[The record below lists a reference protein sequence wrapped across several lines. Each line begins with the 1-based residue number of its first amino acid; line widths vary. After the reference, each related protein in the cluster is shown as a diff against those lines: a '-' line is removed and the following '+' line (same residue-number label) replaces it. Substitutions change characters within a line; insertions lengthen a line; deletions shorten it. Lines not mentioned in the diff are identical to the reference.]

1 MKVTL
6 LSFAFLLVL
15 LQLESGEAANSAPVC
30 WKAAYGR
37 GVGKPISSCDA
48 SKGLEK
54 SGALCYPFCKNNTVP
69 TYYGIGPVCWQH
81 CKEGY
86 IDEGALCRKK
96 GSIVTY
102 AKKSYGR
109 GAGYP
114 LTCAAGQQYDA
125 GLCYPPCKSEYY
137 GVGPVCWE
145 SCPSIDPVTGGA
157 VCCRNGTVCSQK
169 VRDLAGGLPLAV
181 MEAILSGGNA
191 TKIEEAV
198 RDALNSLLGFIM
210 PLCNTVAL

>member
-54 SGALCYPFCKNNTVP
+54 SGALCYPFCKNSTVP

-86 IDEGALCRKK
+86 IDEGALCRRK

-125 GLCYPPCKSEYY
+125 GLCYDC
-137 GVGPVCWE
+137 
-145 SCPSIDPVTGGA
+145 II
-157 VCCRNGTVCSQK
+157 
-169 VRDLAGGLPLAV
+169 GGL
-181 MEAILSGGNA
+181 
-191 TKIEEAV
+191 
-198 RDALNSLLGFIM
+198 SLCGCVSSML
-210 PLCNTVAL
+210 LDQK